1 MNGPY
6 TELITQSGSK
16 HIIKVNTINKIL
28 KIAKN
33 KGDNNENNK
42 VSIKDNSGI
51 KIYTTLNKIKEID
64 LNDNNNILFGFKD
77 IDENMCYFK
86 KKIILNKIN
95 EILINTSEEDYLT
108 LDDINGN
115 QKLITYSQIKIIN
128 NKLKKN

>member
-1 MNGPY
+1 MSGPY

-64 LNDNNNILFGFKD
+64 MDSIPSSIKFLIFLVILVLLFGGVFYFLKTLEKKPKD
-77 IDENMCYFK
+77 K
-86 KKIILNKIN
+86 KKK
-95 EILINTSEEDYLT
+95 E
-108 LDDINGN
+108 
-115 QKLITYSQIKIIN
+115 
-128 NKLKKN
+128 KKKKTQ

>member
-1 MNGPY
+1 MD
-6 TELITQSGSK
+6 L
-16 HIIKVNTINKIL
+16 KIL
-28 KIAKN
+28 MKICA
-33 KGDNNENNK
+33 
-42 VSIKDNSGI
+42 
-51 KIYTTLNKIKEID
+51 
-64 LNDNNNILFGFKD
+64 IL
-77 IDENMCYFK
+77 K